1 MKLCLLLLLLCLCH
15 LGLTEE
21 PSPTPGGPDVSAPVD
36 KEKETEEKVHSCGE
50 RRVFSPEEHR
60 AIGGAIERLGLQLLE
75 KLPIGLQQP
84 NVVLSPLSLAF
95 ALAHLTLG
103 ARNETEKLLLK
114 SLHAQ
119 SLPCYHHILGGL
131 MPHFSNM
138 DVATRMYLRPG
149 FEVKLSF
156 VQDSLARY
164 QSLPVPLPS
173 VEEVNHW
180 VDNATNGHIPNF
192 LESIPHDVVLM
203 LINAMYFKGEW
214 QTRFDPLVTSKGIF
228 YLDNQNSVS
237 VDMMKSVQYP
247 LRLLYDPELE
257 AQVASF
263 PFKGNTS
270 FLIVMPLL
278 GTGNVSSVLPKLNI
292 SDLYRRLPQKKT
304 MQVNLPKV
312 KLQYR
317 QELQEALTSMGLGS
331 LFSGPDLSGI
341 SDHPLKVTGVRHAS
355 TIELSEEGVEASATT
370 AVTSMRS
377 IFLFSI
383 NSPFLF
389 VVVDDASLTP
399 LFMGIVTNPAPD
411 NDPMLHDDPDGNS
424 TMSDQP
430 AMENTGKRD
439 INSELTSCSDTE
451 QGEGSRRQSCSAPT
465 GEKEQLQ
472 PVNGLESSSG
482 KKTGENETC
491 SKPDNSVPA

>member
-1 MKLCLLLLLLCLCH
+1 MKLCLLLLLLCVCC

-21 PSPTPGGPDVSAPVD
+21 PSPTPEASDVSVPVD
-36 KEKETEEKVHSCGE
+36 KEKETDKKVHSCGG

-60 AIGGAIERLGLQLLE
+60 AMGDAIERLGLELLE
-75 KLPIGLQQP
+75 KLPVGPHQP

-103 ARNETEKLLLK
+103 ARNNTEKLLMK

-131 MPHFSNM
+131 VSHFNNM

-156 VQDSLARY
+156 VEDSLARY
-164 QSLPVPLPS
+164 QSRPVPLPS

-180 VDNATNGHIPNF
+180 VDNVTNGHIPNF
-192 LESIPHDVVLM
+192 LESIPHGVVLM
-203 LINAMYFKGEW
+203 LINAIYFKGEW
-214 QTRFDPLVTSKGIF
+214 QTQFDPLLTSKGVF
-228 YLDNQNSVS
+228 YLDNQNLVS
-237 VDMMKSVQYP
+237 VDMMKSAQYP
-247 LRLLYDPELE
+247 LRLLDDPELE

-278 GTGNVSSVLPKLNI
+278 GRGNVSSMLPKLNI
-292 SDLYRRLPQKKT
+292 SDLYRRLPQEKA

-317 QELQEALTSMGLGS
+317 KELQQALTSMGLGS

-341 SDHPLKVTGVRHAS
+341 SDQPLKVASVRHAS
-355 TIELSEEGVEASATT
+355 TIELREEGVEASAAT

-377 IFLFSI
+377 ISIFSV

-389 VVVDDASLTP
+389 ALVDDASLAP
-399 LFMGIVTNPAPD
+399 LFMGIVTNPAPY
-411 NDPMLHDDPDGNS
+411 NDAMLNDDPHSNS

-430 AMENTGKRD
+430 ATSKNVSKRD
-439 INSELTSCSDTE
+439 INSS
-451 QGEGSRRQSCSAPT
+451 RQSCSAPI

-472 PVNGLESSSG
+472 PVNGLERSSG
-482 KKTGENETC
+482 KKKTQGNETYF
-491 SKPDNSVPA
+491 KPSTL

>member
-1 MKLCLLLLLLCLCH
+1 MKLCLLLFLLCLCC

-21 PSPTPGGPDVSAPVD
+21 PTPGAPVVSD
-36 KEKETEEKVHSCGE
+36 PEDEEETEEVHSCEG

-60 AIGGAIERLGLQLLE
+60 AIGGTIERMGLKLLE
-75 KLPIGLQQP
+75 KLPVGPQQP
-84 NVVLSPLSLAF
+84 NVLLSPLSLAF
-95 ALAHLTLG
+95 ALAQLTLG

-114 SLHAQ
+114 SLHAH

-131 MPHFSNM
+131 LPHFRNTSLE
-138 DVATRMYLRPG
+138 VATRMYLRPG

-156 VQDSLARY
+156 VEDSLARY
-164 QSLPVPLPS
+164 RSQPVPLVS
-173 VEEVNHW
+173 VEEVNQW
-180 VDNATNGHIPNF
+180 VENATNGHIPNF
-192 LESIPHDVVLM
+192 LESIPHDVVLILM
-203 LINAMYFKGEW
+203 NAVYFKGEW
-214 QTRFDPLVTSKGIF
+214 QTRFDPQVTSKGVF

-237 VDMMKSVQYP
+237 VDMMKSAQYP
-247 LRLLYDPELE
+247 LRLLDDPELE

-278 GTGNVSSVLPKLNI
+278 GRGNVSSVLPKLNI
-292 SDLYRRLPQKKT
+292 SDLYRRLPQEKT

-317 QELQEALTSMGLGS
+317 QELQEALISMGLGS

-355 TIELSEEGVEASATT
+355 TVELSEEGVEASATT
-370 AVTSMRS
+370 VVTSMRS
-377 IFLFSI
+377 VSLFSV

-389 VVVDDASLTP
+389 ALVDDTSLAP
-399 LFMGIVTNPAPD
+399 LFMGIVTNPAS
-411 NDPMLHDDPDGNS
+411 MLNDDPHGNS

-430 AMENTGKRD
+430 VTEDARTRD
-439 INSELTSCSDTE
+439 ININHSNRSCSET
-451 QGEGSRRQSCSAPT
+451 QPAEGSSMQLCSAPAD
-465 GEKEQLQ
+465 EREQLQ
-472 PVNGLESSSG
+472 HVNGLEDSVR
-482 KKTGENETC
+482 KK
-491 SKPDNSVPA
+491 K